1 MSKKYKIKTKDR
13 LCKNCKWY
21 EKVTEKHMQGYD
33 GKPMLGD
40 CKLGVTPFRRSIHS
54 DGCLESDREKAYKN
68 LNLKNLTL

>member
-13 LCKNCKWY
+13 LCKNCKWC
-21 EKVTEKHMQGYD
+21 EKVTEKHKQGYD

-54 DGCLESDREKAYKN
+54 DGCLKSDREKAYKN

>member
-13 LCKNCKWY
+13 LCKNCKWC
-21 EKVTEKHMQGYD
+21 EMVTEKHKLGYD

-40 CKLGVTPFRRSIHS
+40 CKLGVTPFRRLIHS
-54 DGCLESDREKAYKN
+54 DGCLESDREEAYKN

>member
-1 MSKKYKIKTKDR
+1 MLLLMLQKK
-13 LCKNCKWY
+13 
-21 EKVTEKHMQGYD
+21 QSYD

-40 CKLGVTPFRRSIHS
+40 CKLGVTPFRRLIHS